1 MKNEHHIRNL
11 HVVFTMNIYLNV
23 KNSLF
28 FWTSRSVSKYYKIIY
43 TLGKTNNVS
52 KWELKYPSKLCND
65 EKLKNF
71 DNYFEIEEVDKIIEF
86 VLKLSKNYTLFDGVD
101 RDSIDKFDIE
111 SLIKLFD
118 LKEFAKINSHRKSY
132 SIDQIEIDLDETD
145 FGYKVG
151 ELEIILDDKSTSDEI
166 ENATNQ
172 ISKMVKKLGKLF
184 LTFLSKIYFFL
195 NKIFNR
201 Y

>member
-1 MKNEHHIRNL
+1 MR
-11 HVVFTMNIYLNV
+11 
-23 KNSLF
+23 
-28 FWTSRSVSKYYKIIY
+28 
-43 TLGKTNNVS
+43 KTNNVS

-86 VLKLSKNYTLFDGVD
+86 VLNLSKNYTLFDGVD

-118 LKEFAKINSHRKSY
+118 LKEFATINSQRKSY

-172 ISKMVKKLGKLF
+172 INKMVAKLGKLVVTSF
-184 LTFLSKIYFFL
+184 SKIYFF
-195 NKIFNR
+195 
-201 Y
+201 